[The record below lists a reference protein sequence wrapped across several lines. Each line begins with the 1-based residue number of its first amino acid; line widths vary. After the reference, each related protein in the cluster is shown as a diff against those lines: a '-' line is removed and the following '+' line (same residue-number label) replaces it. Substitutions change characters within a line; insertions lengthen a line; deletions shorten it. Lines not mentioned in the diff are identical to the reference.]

1 MYERRG
7 GGGAGCGVQLA
18 PRLAVRGR
26 LSSEVLEVR
35 RNEVVKSSHFGA
47 AGGALRRLRRRGVR
61 ARRCVA
67 EEAGA
72 AAARAR
78 RARGR
83 LGGAGARRRRRRCGA
98 ARAQRRRG
106 RVGRCAR
113 GARAGAAAAAAARFW
128 PARRDQGEGAP
139 RDAAAPRPP
148 ASPALPSPWFFTPA
162 QVLNWFGLLFGL
174 QSAVFL
180 GVIWYIGISL
190 TEQVCSRTGWDED
203 RKFHDR
209 LGKWWSWANLALGGC
224 SPAIFGQDNLPA
236 EGTGALFVSNHASWF
251 DIPLVAQVRHARGAA
266 RHAARPPRARARRQ
280 RRAPPRS
287 ASLRLSS
294 PRLLPPLILP
304 LHPSRRSPTPTSSWR
319 PTSSARCRSSRS
331 S

>member
-1 MYERRG
+1 M
-7 GGGAGCGVQLA
+7 
-18 PRLAVRGR
+18 R
-26 LSSEVLEVR
+26 LSR
-35 RNEVVKSSHFGA
+35 A
-47 AGGALRRLRRRGVR
+47 ATLALL
-61 ARRCVA
+61 AAHCVA
-67 EEAGA
+67 CA
-72 AAARAR
+72 AAAYVPGGVSPRRPALPLHARA
-78 RARGR
+78 AVAVASEAPV
-83 LGGAGARRRRRRCGA
+83 LDGGA
-98 ARAQRRRG
+98 
-106 RVGRCAR
+106 
-113 GARAGAAAAAAARFW
+113 
-128 PARRDQGEGAP
+128 
-139 RDAAAPRPP
+139 DAAAPPVLSDDAAASAAVPEAPAPELPP
-148 ASPALPSPWFFTPA
+148 LPLPDFGPHVEIKGKVHLAPPHRARLPPPPALPSTFFTPA

-180 GVIWYIGISL
+180 GVIWYIGISAC
-190 TEQVCSRTGWDED
+190 EQVCSRTGWDED